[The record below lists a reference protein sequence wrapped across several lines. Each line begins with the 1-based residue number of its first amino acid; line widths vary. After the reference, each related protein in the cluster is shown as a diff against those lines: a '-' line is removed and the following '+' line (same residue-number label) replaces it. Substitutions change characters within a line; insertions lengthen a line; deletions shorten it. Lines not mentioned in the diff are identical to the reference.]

1 MIQVVFMIIH
11 EHLSYHLFGSLTH
24 VGIVADLGG
33 WMLFWHVS
41 VRTHR
46 LETIQDLQAI
56 LDKAV
61 QNIFFLLKVPTTTVE
76 PHLLKL
82 IRFLKFLTYN
92 LGGFGPS
99 LPQDFLDYGAA
110 QTC

>member
-1 MIQVVFMIIH
+1 MNT
-11 EHLSYHLFGSLTH
+11 LSYHLCDSLTH

-61 QNIFFLLKVPTTTVE
+61 QYIFFLLKVPTTTVE

-82 IRFLKFLTYN
+82 IRFLKFLTCN
-92 LGGFGPS
+92 LGGFWALTPS
-99 LPQDFLDYGAA
+99 GFS
-110 QTC
+110 